1 MAVAR
6 SLIFQTKTFLLT
18 VAGTTPTQAV
28 LPIASQL
35 KAPSTLH
42 RQRRLG
48 QRDPANA
55 YGEEP
60 SFSREALFDLNYA
73 LKTLGTKKVAY
84 AYENDDIGQP
94 PLTSLP
100 GYVSSNGGSLV
111 SKIGFPATATDYSSY
126 ASQLKASGAQT
137 VIVFAGP
144 PNLAGLQ
151 KAAASIGYNPKWIGL
166 FASVT
171 PAYVQLAGPQ
181 ANGTFFDN
189 FFETTGSSTPSVKL
203 FRTTVSKVNSHL
215 VGLLGELGWT
225 DGALIADGVKM
236 ATANGAKL
244 TDQSFE
250 AALNTLNHD
259 QVGVWP
265 DATFSAA
272 SHSGATSADI
282 LEIKGGQFVPVTKFT
297 ALPQFP

>member
-1 MAVAR
+1 MELRVRARYLSAAAATAVLAITLAACGSGSSGSGSSSDSTQGIDGKTILIGSSAILGGPESPYAEIAQGMNAYLSYVNSHGGAGGYTFKVVQQDNAYQASQSVAVAR
-6 SLIFQTKTFLLT
+6 SLIFQTKMFLLT

-35 KAPSTLH
+35 KVPILFI
-42 RQRRLG
+42 
-48 QRDPANA
+48 ANA
-55 YGEEP
+55 DLAKKTEPNVYGEEP
-60 SFSREALFDLNYA
+60 SFSREALFDANYA

-151 KAAASIGYNPKWIGL
+151 KAA
-166 FASVT
+166 
-171 PAYVQLAGPQ
+171 PA
-181 ANGTFFDN
+181 
-189 FFETTGSSTPSVKL
+189 
-203 FRTTVSKVNSHL
+203 
-215 VGLLGELGWT
+215 
-225 DGALIADGVKM
+225 
-236 ATANGAKL
+236 
-244 TDQSFE
+244 
-250 AALNTLNHD
+250 
-259 QVGVWP
+259 
-265 DATFSAA
+265 
-272 SHSGATSADI
+272 
-282 LEIKGGQFVPVTKFT
+282 
-297 ALPQFP
+297 